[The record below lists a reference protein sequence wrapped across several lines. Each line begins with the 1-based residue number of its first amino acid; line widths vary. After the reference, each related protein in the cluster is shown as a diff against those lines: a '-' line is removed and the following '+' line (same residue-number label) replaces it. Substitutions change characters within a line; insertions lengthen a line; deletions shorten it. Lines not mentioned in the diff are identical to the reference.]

1 MSKRLIDAVVALAGA
16 TVLVMA
22 AAAPALADGN
32 LAGSAAGWK
41 ILTTVTLP
49 NGNTNFMTTHPDAA
63 EGGGLSFSLPK
74 DGDGYTNYL
83 LRNYNQDL
91 TGQTITAIVSVTGSG
106 FVSRAGS
113 FCSGSSVPSVRIEF
127 QDTSAGTYLPT
138 DYWWS
143 DVNGATTL
151 ADASAGPVNL
161 TGDTTVPADWSDIN
175 GESATLHRP
184 EFAAALRNVKQ
195 VNLSFGGGSCFANGV
210 AVTSGPATFTL
221 QSLTISS

>member
-1 MSKRLIDAVVALAGA
+1 MSRRLIEAVVALAGGA
-16 TVLVMA
+16 VLLMA

-41 ILTTVTLP
+41 ILTTVALP
-49 NGNTNFMTTHPDAA
+49 NGNTNFMTSHPDAA
-63 EGGGLSFSLPK
+63 AGGGLSFGLPSA
-74 DGDGYTNYL
+74 GDGYTNYL

-91 TGQTITAIVSVTGSG
+91 TGQVIQATVSV
-106 FVSRAGS
+106 
-113 FCSGSSVPSVRIEF
+113 SGSPDFVVRPGCGNTIPPSVRIEF

-151 ADASAGPVNL
+151 AAASAGPVNL

>member
-1 MSKRLIDAVVALAGA
+1 MSKRLIEAVVALAGGA
-16 TVLVMA
+16 VLVMA

-41 ILTTVTLP
+41 ILTTVALP
-49 NGNTNFMTTHPDAA
+49 NGNTNFMTSHPDAA
-63 EGGGLSFSLPK
+63 ADGGGLSFALPSA
-74 DGDGYTNYL
+74 GDGYTNYL

-91 TGQTITAIVSVTGSG
+91 TGQVIKATVSVSGSPAFDVRPG
-106 FVSRAGS
+106 CAGS
-113 FCSGSSVPSVRIEF
+113 IPPSVRIEF

-151 ADASAGPVNL
+151 AAASAGSVNL
-161 TGDTTVPADWSDIN
+161 TGDTTDLSDWSDIN
-175 GESATLHRP
+175 GQSATNYSA
-184 EFAAALRNVKQ
+184 EFEAALQNVKQ

-210 AVTSGPATFTL
+210 AVTSGTATFTL
-221 QSLTISS
+221 QSLTIG